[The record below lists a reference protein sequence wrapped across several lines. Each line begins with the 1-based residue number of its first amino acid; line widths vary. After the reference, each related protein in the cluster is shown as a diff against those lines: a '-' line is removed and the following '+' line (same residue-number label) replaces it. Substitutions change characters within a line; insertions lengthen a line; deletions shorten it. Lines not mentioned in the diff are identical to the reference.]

1 MATDGEL
8 RLRMSEVR
16 KWLTGEYGP
25 LPSGVTLRIK
35 PSVVDHVVLRE
46 LSESAFIIRAR
57 ALLRDAQRVVDQ
69 LALGQPNE
77 TRFINKLTFHAT
89 ALANALRGLQKSG

>member
-8 RLRMSEVR
+8 RLHMSEVR

-25 LPSGVTLRIK
+25 LPSGVTLLIK
-35 PSVVDHVVLRE
+35 PSDFDHAVLRE
-46 LSESAFIIRAR
+46 LSESDLIIRAR

-77 TRFINKLTFHAT
+77 TRFINNLTFHAS
-89 ALANALRGLQKSG
+89 ALANALRGLQKSS

>member
-8 RLRMSEVR
+8 RLHMSEVR
-16 KWLTGEYGP
+16 KWLTGEYG
-25 LPSGVTLRIK
+25 VTLLIK
-35 PSVVDHVVLRE
+35 PSDFDHAVLRE
-46 LSESAFIIRAR
+46 LSESDLIIRAR

-77 TRFINKLTFHAT
+77 TRFINNLTFHAS